1 MILIAGTELSRED
14 LPFSDLIDYSLEN
27 DLDILIIKLNTI
39 AKTGSCI
46 KIYLNEKFKEDIE
59 HINIEEKKLLFF
71 KNDIELLDLLSF
83 SQEDKGK
90 EKLFE
95 KINIDNSEEEIQEIE
110 YDEIYINDNIS
121 LSDFGGD
128 MDALKVKVKGLE
140 RTIEDKE
147 VLLKEKNLEIE
158 EISDSNNKIIKKMN
172 LEIEK
177 QKKEL
182 AEKEKDIKKEIDGL
196 KKEMDSK
203 NKLIYELSQKEK
215 QIEIEKNKEINELKK
230 GIEELNNLIE
240 AKQKDVDILV
250 AAHKEKILEIA
261 NENKDKID
269 KANENITILLNKLE
283 KERHKYTQTQLNF
296 LKYYRMADTYNASSK
311 VEFSEDEK
319 KILLGM
325 ESKLHIFVA
334 GTDNSLVDLI
344 EEFTRVMDKK
354 NILVVD
360 FTNILYFRN
369 AVFKADGKKHS
380 LLLNTKN
387 IKIEELTKSIGKS
400 EYITTSIFNDITFLT
415 MDWFKIIK
423 KLMDY
428 SNGRDIVF
436 LFNNISSFSVRHTI
450 SKLASV
456 GELDIFVKCNPIYL
470 SNMLGLLKF
479 IPNERVRLIVMQ
491 YIDVTKTLVDMLR
504 KEYKLFEFSQEIIW
518 KDLNL

>member
-1 MILIAGTELSRED
+1 MILIAGTELGKEN
-14 LPFSDLIDYSLEN
+14 LPFSDLINYSLEN

-39 AKTGSCI
+39 ARTGSYI
-46 KIYLNEKFKEDIE
+46 KIYLNEKFKEDTK
-59 HINIEEKKLLFF
+59 HINIDENKLLFF

-83 SQEDKGK
+83 SQENEEK
-90 EKLFE
+90 EELF
-95 KINIDNSEEEIQEIE
+95 KDIDIDNSEEEIKEIE
-110 YDEIYINDNIS
+110 YDEIDINDNIS
-121 LSDFGGD
+121 LPDFGGD
-128 MDALKVKVKGLE
+128 IDALKVKVRGLE

-147 VLLKEKNLEIE
+147 ELLKEKNLKIE
-158 EISDSNNKIIKKMN
+158 EISDSNNKMIKKMN

-182 AEKEKDIKKEIDGL
+182 IEKEKNINNEIDGL
-196 KKEMDSK
+196 KKEIDSK
-203 NKLIYELSQKEK
+203 SKLISELSQKEK
-215 QIEIEKNKEINELKK
+215 QVEIEKNKEINELKK

-240 AKQKDVDILV
+240 TKQKDMDILV
-250 AAHKEKILEIA
+250 EAHKEKIVEIV

-311 VEFSEDEK
+311 VEFNEDEK
-319 KILLGM
+319 KVLLSM
-325 ESKLHIFVA
+325 KSKLHIFVA

-344 EEFTRVMDKK
+344 EEFIGLMDKK
-354 NILVVD
+354 NLLVVD

-369 AVFKADGKKHS
+369 AVFKANGKKHS
-380 LLLNTKN
+380 LLLNTKD
-387 IKIEELTKSIGKS
+387 IKVEELIKPIGKS

-428 SNGRDIVF
+428 SDGKDIVF

-456 GELDIFVKCNPIYL
+456 GELDIFIKCNPIYL

-479 IPNERVRLIVMQ
+479 IPNERIKLIVMQ
-491 YIDVTKTLVDMLR
+491 YIDVTKTLVDMLK
-504 KEYKLFEFSQEIIW
+504 KEYKLFAFSQEIAW
-518 KDLNL
+518 NDLNL